1 MRLGSF
7 SENPSKK
14 ACTPMIRPILIAL
27 CSTLPQIAQAADPET
42 PYAGFEARNIKS
54 LSQSDIDELSRGGGW
69 GMALPAEL
77 SGRPGP
83 AHVLELSEELA
94 LTPVQITHFKA
105 EFAAMQAE
113 AIAAGEAFIAAEAA
127 LSDAFDDVSLDADTL
142 AQLVQTSAQARAQLR
157 LVHLQ
162 RHLASPEHLTQQQIH
177 LYAKLRGYGSAGHDH
192 MNHGNH

>member
-1 MRLGSF
+1 
-7 SENPSKK
+7 
-14 ACTPMIRPILIAL
+14 MIRPILIAL
-27 CSTLPQIAQAADPET
+27 CSTLPLIVQAADPET

-94 LTPVQITHFKA
+94 LTPDQITHFRS

-127 LSDAFDDVSLDADTL
+127 LSDAFDDVSLDVDTL

-162 RHLASPEHLTQQQIH
+162 RHLASTEHLTRQQIH
-177 LYAKLRGYGSAGHDH
+177 LYANLRGYGAAGHGH